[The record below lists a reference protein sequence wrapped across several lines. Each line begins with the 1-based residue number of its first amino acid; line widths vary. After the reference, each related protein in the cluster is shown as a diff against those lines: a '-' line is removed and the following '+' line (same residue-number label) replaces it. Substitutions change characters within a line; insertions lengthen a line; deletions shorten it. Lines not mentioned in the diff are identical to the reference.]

1 MKRLSLIVFV
11 FLITSCVSVKY
22 SFTGA
27 SISADVKTI
36 NIQYFTNNASLIE
49 PSLSPSLTQALK
61 DKFTSETN
69 LNLSNNEAD
78 LYLRGEITDYRTSP
92 IAIQNNDQGAMSRL
106 TVKVHVEYTNTKDE
120 KKNFDT
126 RFERYADYPS
136 DVDFES
142 KKEELLAEII
152 DYLVQDIFNK
162 AVINW

>member
-1 MKRLSLIVFV
+1 MKNLVILLFS
-11 FLITSCVSVKY
+11 FLAVSCVSVQY

-27 SISADVKTI
+27 SISPDVHTI
-36 NIQYFTNNASLIE
+36 NIHYFANNASLVE
-49 PSLSPSLTQALK
+49 PSLSPALTQALK

-106 TVKVHVEYTNTKDE
+106 TVKVHVEYTNTKNE

-126 RFERYADYPS
+126 TFERYADYPG
-136 DVDFES
+136 DVDLEA
-142 KKEELLAEII
+142 KKDELLAEII